1 MEQFKITPE
10 DLKAYSKSKKKPPGE
25 DRFPG
30 NTPKR
35 AAELYSLTHNGTK
48 EEIGTKINVYDE
60 VMD

>member
-10 DLKAYSKSKKKPPGE
+10 DLKAYSKSKKKLPGE

-35 AAELYSLTHNGTK
+35 AVELYSLTHDGMK
-48 EEIGTKINVYDE
+48 EKKGTKINVYDE
-60 VMD
+60 IMD